1 MSGDDAT
8 TRDAGVSANY
18 TEDTERTEDTE
29 IAHYMACRD
38 PPPLKLR
45 RTWISGR
52 RALPIRLMLPI
63 WLMVRGGGA
72 MTRNHKEARKRGAL

>member
-8 TRDAGVSANY
+8 TRDAGGSANY

-29 IAHYMACRD
+29 IAHYMACRE
-38 PPPLKLR
+38 
-45 RTWISGR
+45 ISGR
-52 RALPIRLMLPI
+52 RALPIRLILPI